1 MKARPR
7 LNFDYKPRPEGGMA
21 LEVAQRPIYRAQ
33 TSLDVGLMLALIFWI
48 VLRHAWSNIC
58 ERPFRRLLGH
68 LRCATFL
75 CQICRD
81 LPKAIGTTNIYGIMM
96 LNTKIKGL
104 AMNRKDDKK
113 KDLTPIQF
121 HVTQECGTEP
131 PFHNEF
137 WNNKRAGIYVDIVSG
152 EPLFSSLDK
161 FDSGTGWPSFT
172 KPLVND
178 NVVAKIDDSYDMT
191 REEVRSKRANSHL
204 GHVFDDGPKPT
215 GLRYCINSASLRFVP
230 VDDLE
235 KEGYGE
241 YLKLFD
247 PEKVKQEEPKYELAT
262 FAAGC
267 FWGVESIFKQVKG
280 VIETTVGYAGGTYTN
295 PSYRQ
300 VCTGITGHAEAVLV
314 KYDPKIVSYQELLSI
329 FWRMHNPTTPNRQ
342 GPDVGT
348 QYRSA
353 IFYHNEAQ
361 RMAAEKSKEEF
372 DRSGIYANKA
382 VTQIVPASTFYE
394 AEDYHQD
401 YFAKH
406 GSGSCHIPRT
416 K

>member
-1 MKARPR
+1 M
-7 LNFDYKPRPEGGMA
+7 D
-21 LEVAQRPIYRAQ
+21 
-33 TSLDVGLMLALIFWI
+33 
-48 VLRHAWSNIC
+48 
-58 ERPFRRLLGH
+58 
-68 LRCATFL
+68 
-75 CQICRD
+75 
-81 LPKAIGTTNIYGIMM
+81 
-96 LNTKIKGL
+96 
-104 AMNRKDDKK
+104 RKDDKK
-113 KDLTPIQF
+113 KDLTPLQF

-137 WNNKRAGIYVDIVSG
+137 WNNKKSGIYVDIVSG

-178 NVVAKIDDSYDMT
+178 NVVAKIDNSYDMN

-215 GLRYCINSASLRFVP
+215 GLRYCINSASLRFIP
-230 VDDLE
+230 AEDLE

-241 YLKLFD
+241 YLKLFN
-247 PEKVKQEEPKYELAT
+247 PENVKQEEPKYELAT

-267 FWGVESIFKQVKG
+267 FWGVESIFKQLKG
-280 VIETTVGYAGGTYTN
+280 VVETTVGYTGGTYSN
-295 PSYRQ
+295 PFYRQ
-300 VCTGITGHAEAVLV
+300 VCTGITGHAEAVLI
-314 KYDPKIVSYQELLSI
+314 KYDPLIVSYQELLSI

-372 DRSGIYANKA
+372 DRSGIYTNKA

-406 GSGSCHIPRT
+406 GGGSCHVLRP